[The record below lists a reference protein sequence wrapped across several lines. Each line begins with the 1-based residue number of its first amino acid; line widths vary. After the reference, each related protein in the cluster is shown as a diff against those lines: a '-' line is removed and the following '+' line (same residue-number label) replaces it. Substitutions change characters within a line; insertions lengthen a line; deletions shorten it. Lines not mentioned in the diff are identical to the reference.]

1 LTLKDV
7 KERLGGRYN
16 YLVKNKTAILSA
28 TERKSQFELMVKT
41 DAAKAES
48 IRKQIINLLAPF
60 KPEFDLISVKK
71 MN

>member
-1 LTLKDV
+1 MTLKDV

-41 DAAKAES
+41 DTAKAES